1 MAVPATTPGSGSVA
15 VPTAAVTSC
24 DSAKGKVE
32 ALYRAEAQ
40 AKEPKR
46 VDDTEDPRV
55 RAVVRALFHPVIHAY
70 DLVTRHVSEAAP
82 ALGATG
88 PLSMAQA
95 HPAAYLPRLEDAF
108 RALSE
113 HGLLRELEPGQYVP
127 SGNDGSGFFAL
138 YEPGQNATGAA
149 RVGA

>member
-1 MAVPATTPGSGSVA
+1 LQSLQSQWMHWFYTDAVELFPQSRAVRDHVA
-15 VPTAAVTSC
+15 RHSW
-24 DSAKGKVE
+24 
-32 ALYRAEAQ
+32 AE
-40 AKEPKR
+40 PNR
-46 VDDTEDPRV
+46 VDDTDDPRV

-95 HPAAYLPRLEDAF
+95 HPAAYLPLLEDAF

-138 YEPGQNATGAA
+138 YEQGSNAAGAA